1 MLYRIIWPICWVL
14 CKILFRLKISGQNN
28 IPSSGP
34 LIVVANHNSYVDPVV
49 LALAFRR
56 RIYFM
61 AKSELFKIPLFGAF
75 VRALGGFPV
84 ERGEPDRKALKSAL
98 QILVEGKILGI
109 FPEGTRIRRPG
120 LGPMESGTAII
131 AMKSEASV
139 LPVGITGSDRVM
151 PEGTRFP
158 RFPKIEIRVGSPLS
172 LRAEPSHK
180 RDQITDACNRI
191 AQELTQLSSR

>member
-1 MLYRIIWPICWVL
+1 MLYRIIWLICWVL
-14 CKILFRLKISGQNN
+14 CKILFRLKISGQKN

-34 LIVVANHNSYVDPVV
+34 LIVVANHNSYVDPIA
-49 LALAFRR
+49 LALAFQR

-61 AKSELFKIPLFGAF
+61 GKSELFKIPLFATFIRSLGA
-75 VRALGGFPV
+75 FPV
-84 ERGEPDRKALKSAL
+84 ERGEPDRRALRRAL
-98 QILVEGKILGI
+98 EILKEGKILGI

-139 LPVGITGSDRVM
+139 LPVGIVGSGRVM
-151 PEGTRFP
+151 PEGKKFP
-158 RFPKIEIRVGSPLS
+158 RFPKITVNVGTTLS

-180 RDQITDACNRI
+180 REQITDACNKI
-191 AQELTQLSSR
+191 AQEISKLI

>member
-1 MLYRIIWPICWVL
+1 MLYRIVWPICWVL
-14 CKILFRLKISGQNN
+14 CKVLYRLRISGQKN

-84 ERGEPDRKALKSAL
+84 ERGEPDRKALRRAL
-98 QILVEGKILGI
+98 EILKEGKILGI

-120 LGPMESGTAII
+120 VGPMESGTAII
-131 AMKSEASV
+131 AMKSQSLV
-139 LPVGITGSDRVM
+139 LPVGIVGSDKIM
-151 PEGTRFP
+151 SEGKKFP
-158 RFPKIEIRVGSPLS
+158 RFPKIEVRVGSLLS
-172 LRAEPSHK
+172 LRAEPSH
-180 RDQITDACNRI
+180 RREQITDACNKI
-191 AQELTQLSSR
+191 AQELTRLSS

>member
-1 MLYRIIWPICWVL
+1 MLYRIIWLICWVL
-14 CKILFRLKISGQNN
+14 CKILFRLRITGKNN
-28 IPSSGP
+28 ISSSGP

-75 VRALGGFPV
+75 IRALGAFSV
-84 ERGEPDRKALKSAL
+84 ERGEPDRRALRRAL
-98 QILVEGKILGI
+98 EILAGGRILGI

-120 LGPMESGTAII
+120 LGEMEPGTAII
-131 AMKSEASV
+131 ALKSDAPV

-151 PEGTRFP
+151 PEGTHLPHFP
-158 RFPKIEIRVGSPLS
+158 HITVNVGEPISLS
-172 LRAEPSHK
+172 SEGDLSSK
-180 RDQITDACNRI
+180 REQIAKACDQISEAI
-191 AQELTQLSSR
+191 EKLL